1 MAENK
6 KFLKIEENDI
16 DVLEQDIHELDPALL
31 KILLSDKT
39 TGRNIRWAC
48 DEYAK
53 YGELYQADKEIFPRL
68 IIGKHTQIIQ
78 PRVAKTKNEQRDR
91 TRKVAEVFTPS
102 WICNEMNNHCDTE
115 WFGYKSPFNTETEKG
130 WITNYDK
137 IAFPKKREKSWR
149 KYVLSTRLEITCGE
163 APYLVSR
170 YDTVSGKFIP
180 VNDRIGLLDRKL
192 RVINE
197 NVEQEDLWLRWA
209 NKAFQSIYGYEYQ
222 GDNLLLA
229 RENLLLTFKDNYEY
243 KFKTPPKVKDLKKIA
258 TIIAWN
264 IWQMD
269 GLNDTVPFSTS
280 ESSENQLEL
289 FDDLPKIYTPT
300 LCKIKDWRSKEIFYF
315 QDLKKGTKNEV

>member
-115 WFGYKSPFNTETEKG
+115 WFGYKSPFNTEMSESMRVN
-130 WITNYDK
+130 I
-137 IAFPKKREKSWR
+137 F
-149 KYVLSTRLEITCGE
+149 
-163 APYLVSR
+163 
-170 YDTVSGKFIP
+170 VSGINKCLFKYFPYTGIRSK
-180 VNDRIGLLDRKL
+180 NLFFDFGLKQVVLVKL
-192 RVINE
+192 RCNFREQRIIITKAIGFKFFLPINH
-197 NVEQEDLWLRWA
+197 
-209 NKAFQSIYGYEYQ
+209 
-222 GDNLLLA
+222 
-229 RENLLLTFKDNYEY
+229 
-243 KFKTPPKVKDLKKIA
+243 
-258 TIIAWN
+258 
-264 IWQMD
+264 
-269 GLNDTVPFSTS
+269 
-280 ESSENQLEL
+280 
-289 FDDLPKIYTPT
+289 
-300 LCKIKDWRSKEIFYF
+300 IFF
-315 QDLKKGTKNEV
+315 

>member
-1 MAENK
+1 
-6 KFLKIEENDI
+6 
-16 DVLEQDIHELDPALL
+16 
-31 KILLSDKT
+31 
-39 TGRNIRWAC
+39 
-48 DEYAK
+48 
-53 YGELYQADKEIFPRL
+53 
-68 IIGKHTQIIQ
+68 
-78 PRVAKTKNEQRDR
+78 
-91 TRKVAEVFTPS
+91 
-102 WICNEMNNHCDTE
+102 MNNHCDTE

-137 IAFPKKREKSWR
+137 IAFPKKREKSWC

-197 NVEQEDLWLRWA
+197 NVEQEDLWLRWV

-222 GDNLLLA
+222 GDSLLLA

-300 LCKIKDWRSKEIFYF
+300 LCKIKDWQSKEIFYF
-315 QDLKKGTKNEV
+315 QDFKKGTKNEI